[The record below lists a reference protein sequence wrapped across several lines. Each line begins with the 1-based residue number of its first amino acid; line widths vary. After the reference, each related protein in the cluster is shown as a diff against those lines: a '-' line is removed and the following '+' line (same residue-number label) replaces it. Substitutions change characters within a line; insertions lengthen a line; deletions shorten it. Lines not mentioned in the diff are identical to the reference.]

1 MTREDKKNIERRTY
15 WHDIFRQLRGIPDFP
30 VKLFFLALY
39 LVGAGY
45 VATKQV
51 TLREQVKHIELISPI
66 LKAAMEHAVTAYLF
80 VGGMALLALLLYP
93 FGRRAAKDQL
103 QCIGLI
109 NHAGLPPDLLRKR
122 RDKDNP
128 RVTVWEFRN
137 QSIPLQE
144 WDKKRLAI
152 ETALGIIIVK
162 LTYAKG
168 KSRVLVYAV
177 SAGDDLPEVLKW
189 KDSYLSPKSFVLV
202 LGESYTGPVTVNLAH
217 IPHILLGG
225 STGSGKSVLLK
236 LLLMQTLRKGAEVY
250 IADFKGG
257 VDFPKVWH
265 QKCRMCFAEED
276 LCNILDRLV
285 EELERRKSAFK
296 ALGCPNID
304 AYNEIAEHPLQR
316 LIFACDEVAEML
328 DKTGADSERKKLL
341 SQIESRLSTIARQGR
356 AFGIHLILAMQR
368 PDATIIP
375 GQIRNNMDFRVCGR
389 ADSVLSQI
397 ILDNTSAAEQIP
409 KDARGRFITG
419 DGTVFQGYLFDENAM
434 FEDEGKGIL

>member
-1 MTREDKKNIERRTY
+1 MKILVFGAGVLGCNLARNFFRAGKDVTLLARGAWGESIPKNGLRIKDKFSPRMSVSRIPVVTELKAEDKY
-15 WHDIFRQLRGIPDFP
+15 DVIFVVLRYTQLD
-30 VKLFFLALY
+30 A
-39 LVGAGY
+39 
-45 VATKQV
+45 
-51 TLREQVKHIELISPI
+51 I
-66 LKAAMEHAVTAYLF
+66 L
-80 VGGMALLALLLYP
+80 
-93 FGRRAAKDQL
+93 D
-103 QCIGLI
+103 
-109 NHAGLPPDLLRKR
+109 
-122 RDKDNP
+122 
-128 RVTVWEFRN
+128 
-137 QSIPLQE
+137 
-144 WDKKRLAI
+144 
-152 ETALGIIIVK
+152 
-162 LTYAKG
+162 
-168 KSRVLVYAV
+168 AV

-189 KDSYLSPKSFVLV
+189 KDSYLSLDSFVLV

-236 LLLMQTLRKGAEVY
+236 LLLMQALRKGAEVY

-265 QKCRMCFAEED
+265 EKCRMCFAEED
-276 LCNILDRLV
+276 LCNILDQLV

-304 AYNEIAEHPLQR
+304 AYNETTEQPLPR

-328 DKTGADSERKKLL
+328 DKTGADNERKKLL
-341 SQIESRLSTIARQGR
+341 SQIESMLSTIARQGR
-356 AFGIHLILAMQR
+356 AFGIHLILATQR

-409 KDARGRFITG
+409 KDARGRYLEVLVPSER
-419 DGTVFQGYLFDENAM
+419 VF
-434 FEDEGKGIL
+434 

>member
-1 MTREDKKNIERRTY
+1 MTREDKKKIERRAY
-15 WHDIFRQLRGIPDFP
+15 LHDLFRQLHNVPNLSL
-30 VKLFFLALY
+30 KLFALALF
-39 LVGAGY
+39 LVGAVY
-45 VATKQV
+45 VATKQAV
-51 TLREQVKHIELISPI
+51 LREQVKHIELISPI
-66 LKAAMEHAVTAYLF
+66 LKAAMEHALFAYLL
-80 VGGMALLALLLYP
+80 VGAAVLLALLLYP

-103 QCIGLI
+103 QCIGLV
-109 NHAGLPPDLLRKR
+109 NHAGMPPDLLRKH

-152 ETALGIIIVK
+152 ETALGITIVK
-162 LTYAKG
+162 LAYAKG
-168 KSRVLVYAV
+168 KSRVLMYAV
-177 SAGDDLPEVLKW
+177 SARDDLPEVLKW

-236 LLLMQTLRKGAEVY
+236 LLLMQSLRKGAMIWV
-250 IADFKGG
+250 ADFKGG
-257 VDFPKVWH
+257 VDYPHNW
-265 QKCRMCFAEED
+265 D
-276 LCNILDRLV
+276 GLCEMVFTEQELIEVLDKLV
-285 EELERRKSAFK
+285 CMLEQRKAAFRSTGCSNLDEYNSK
-296 ALGCPNID
+296 LGCCIP
-304 AYNEIAEHPLQR
+304 R
-316 LIFACDEVAEML
+316 CIFSCDEVAELL
-328 DKTGADSERKKLL
+328 DRTGADSERKKLL
-341 SQIESRLSTIARQGR
+341 SQIESMLSTIARQGR
-356 AFGIHLILAMQR
+356 AFGIHLILATQR

-419 DGTVFQGYLFDENAM
+419 DGTVFQGYLFDE
-434 FEDEGKGIL
+434 GQL